1 MVPPAMV
8 ELSDGS
14 LPGKGVLHF
23 VQMPAVGRFS
33 A

>member
-1 MVPPAMV
+1 MVAP
-8 ELSDGS
+8 SDGS
-14 LPGKGVLHF
+14 FPGKGVLHF